1 MKHRINRWNSAQK
14 NATLGLAHNCSTT
27 TKIYSHKLTISN
39 KNVVSPLDSMTEIL
53 NLTGENKAKE
63 GAHS

>member
-14 NATLGLAHNCSTT
+14 NATLGQAHNCSTT

-39 KNVVSPLDSMTEIL
+39 KNVVSPLDSLSEIL
-53 NLTGENKAKE
+53 NLTGKTMQK
-63 GAHS
+63 S